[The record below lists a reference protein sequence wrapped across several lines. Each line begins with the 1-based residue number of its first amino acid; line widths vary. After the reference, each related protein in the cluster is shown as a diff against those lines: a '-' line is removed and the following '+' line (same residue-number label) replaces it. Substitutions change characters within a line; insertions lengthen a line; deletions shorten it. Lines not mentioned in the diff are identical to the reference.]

1 MGAIET
7 IYTPVEWSH
16 QAHASGQAPRQ
27 NARNKRDE
35 PEALTRA
42 FTLRQPWP
50 AADTAAPAG
59 GGGGGGAG
67 ASDLGPAGALT
78 RVLCTKPLKRLSL
91 ASNFLGG
98 NGVAFLAAAL
108 ARHAPALTTLNLSQN
123 NAAGAGKGRVFDAA
137 GEALGEFMRSSSMHA
152 SPRRLL

>member
-35 PEALTRA
+35 TEALTRA
-42 FTLRQPWP
+42 FTLIQPWP
-50 AADTAAPAG
+50 AADAPG
-59 GGGGGGAG
+59 GGGGGGG